1 MRYTRYEYKKSGKLK
16 FITSVAVIAGIS
28 ITVGL
33 YGSKLIFNGMG
44 DKSNNTPNYSKQEV
58 VQSGGKKV
66 IAIQCGYYANESNAQ
81 SALSLIPSDYTSF
94 IVKEEDKYRLIAG
107 VYDYDEGKSKID
119 DLSNKGVANTKIEFE
134 IPEDTKENKSILEII
149 DGFLKITSKLNDST
163 IKSIKTSDYK
173 AWSKNIVSE
182 NQIEDNEVLTEINNY
197 IDNIPD
203 EIDKQNCKESLI
215 STYELIKKYRIV
227 R

>member
-33 YGSKLIFNGMG
+33 YGSKLIFNGIG
-44 DKSNNTPNYSKQEV
+44 NTENNTPNYSKQQV

-107 VYDYDEGKSKID
+107 IYDYDEGKSKLD
-119 DLSNKGVANTKIEFE
+119 DLTNKGVANTKIEFE
-134 IPEDTKENKSILEII
+134 IPEDTNENKSILEVI
-149 DGFLKITSKLNDST
+149 DGFLKITSKLNDNT

-173 AWSKNIVSE
+173 VWAKNIVSE
-182 NQIEDNEVLTEINNY
+182 NKIENNDVLAEINNY
-197 IDNIPD
+197 IDSIPE
-203 EIDKQNCKESLI
+203 EIDKQNCKDSI
-215 STYELIKKYRIV
+215 IATYELIKKYKIV
-227 R
+227 K